1 MDIYIKWDS
10 DKKGFLLPINPEG
23 FELSDSMNN
32 TSIIVHN
39 LGEINLKGKRSLWTI
54 TLESFFPHQK
64 YSFSRGAYHD
74 PYEYYIKKLKKLFEK
89 NTTIHL
95 IITQTSINGFF
106 TIESFTYGNKEKNG
120 DVSYSLS
127 LKEFRAIKSS
137 SVSVKKKK
145 TTKKIYGGSGAAGAG
160 SSSRVTKTPQTGVYV
175 WKKGDTWQKVTKKCL
190 GSSETWKITKQRN
203 ATVIKKANGYVYE
216 VTELIENFD
225 YKLTCET
232 DGVAANA
239 NRGSLEPVDYIDDYK
254 GGQLTDIFVAGT
266 EDEDI
271 ESFRQKVLE
280 TFKATA
286 FCGNKADYRKYVNA
300 IQGVGGCKPKRR
312 EQGSPWINIY
322 VISSDFKAPSDALI
336 KEIQTAVDPVQSHGE
351 GDGMV
356 CISLPY
362 TGVL

>member
-23 FELSDSMNN
+23 FELTDSMNN
-32 TSIIVHN
+32 TSVIVHN

-106 TIESFTYGNKEKNG
+106 TIESFTYGNKEKNR

-127 LKEFRAIKSS
+127 LKEFREIKSS
-137 SVSVKKKK
+137 SVKKKK

-203 ATVIKKANGYVYE
+203 ATVIKKAKKKHPKKK
-216 VTELIENFD
+216 EN
-225 YKLTCET
+225 
-232 DGVAANA
+232 A
-239 NRGSLEPVDYIDDYK
+239 
-254 GGQLTDIFVAGT
+254 
-266 EDEDI
+266 
-271 ESFRQKVLE
+271 
-280 TFKATA
+280 
-286 FCGNKADYRKYVNA
+286 
-300 IQGVGGCKPKRR
+300 
-312 EQGSPWINIY
+312 
-322 VISSDFKAPSDALI
+322 ALI
-336 KEIQTAVDPVQSHGE
+336 GYKVV
-351 GDGMV
+351 
-356 CISLPY
+356 
-362 TGVL
+362 VLDW

>member
-32 TSIIVHN
+32 TSVIVHN

-127 LKEFRAIKSS
+127 F
-137 SVSVKKKK
+137 
-145 TTKKIYGGSGAAGAG
+145 
-160 SSSRVTKTPQTGVYV
+160 
-175 WKKGDTWQKVTKKCL
+175 
-190 GSSETWKITKQRN
+190 
-203 ATVIKKANGYVYE
+203 
-216 VTELIENFD
+216 F
-225 YKLTCET
+225 
-232 DGVAANA
+232 
-239 NRGSLEPVDYIDDYK
+239 
-254 GGQLTDIFVAGT
+254 
-266 EDEDI
+266 
-271 ESFRQKVLE
+271 
-280 TFKATA
+280 
-286 FCGNKADYRKYVNA
+286 
-300 IQGVGGCKPKRR
+300 
-312 EQGSPWINIY
+312 
-322 VISSDFKAPSDALI
+322 
-336 KEIQTAVDPVQSHGE
+336 
-351 GDGMV
+351 M
-356 CISLPY
+356 
-362 TGVL
+362 

>member
-32 TSIIVHN
+32 TSVIVHN

-160 SSSRVTKTPQTGVYV
+160 SSSRVTKTLQTGVYV

-203 ATVIKKANGYVYE
+203 ATVIKKAKKKHPKKK
-216 VTELIENFD
+216 EN
-225 YKLTCET
+225 
-232 DGVAANA
+232 A
-239 NRGSLEPVDYIDDYK
+239 
-254 GGQLTDIFVAGT
+254 
-266 EDEDI
+266 
-271 ESFRQKVLE
+271 
-280 TFKATA
+280 
-286 FCGNKADYRKYVNA
+286 
-300 IQGVGGCKPKRR
+300 
-312 EQGSPWINIY
+312 
-322 VISSDFKAPSDALI
+322 ALI
-336 KEIQTAVDPVQSHGE
+336 GYKVV
-351 GDGMV
+351 
-356 CISLPY
+356 
-362 TGVL
+362 VLDW

>member
-1 MDIYIKWDS
+1 MRSSIYRKEAAFILMMKQSEKHIVMVLKAAEALQSSSQNWQIPLSSGKKRILIRSLPELSINSVIHRKILEVRNLDIYIKWDS

-23 FELSDSMNN
+23 FELTDSMNN
-32 TSIIVHN
+32 TSVIVHN

-89 NTTIHL
+89 NITIHL

-127 LKEFRAIKSS
+127 LKEFREIKSS
-137 SVSVKKKK
+137 SVKKKK

-203 ATVIKKANGYVYE
+203 ATVIKKAKKKHPKKK
-216 VTELIENFD
+216 EN
-225 YKLTCET
+225 
-232 DGVAANA
+232 A
-239 NRGSLEPVDYIDDYK
+239 
-254 GGQLTDIFVAGT
+254 
-266 EDEDI
+266 
-271 ESFRQKVLE
+271 
-280 TFKATA
+280 
-286 FCGNKADYRKYVNA
+286 
-300 IQGVGGCKPKRR
+300 
-312 EQGSPWINIY
+312 
-322 VISSDFKAPSDALI
+322 ALI
-336 KEIQTAVDPVQSHGE
+336 GYKVV
-351 GDGMV
+351 
-356 CISLPY
+356 
-362 TGVL
+362 VLDW